1 MTELAES
8 NNTLFG
14 GGTVITAVVAKH
26 TESDTVQF
34 ESVNNSIVVLVD
46 GDEIIDFSELSNQQF
61 TNVTVSYKGN
71 QTYAASLS
79 TGVTITVQHSNN
91 IISDLAVTLSDEY
104 YEKVVGLLGQYNSNA
119 DDDLIP
125 QNGNSSISINSTL
138 EEIHYQFG
146 MTCQQMIYILINQ
159 MVLFF
164 VGIIDNPDDSLF
176 TYNAINSWRTFYKP
190 EYRPLFEATF
200 NGTALQ
206 EKAIEVCKCIG
217 SVCIAS

>member
-34 ESVNNSIVVLVD
+34 ESVSNDMVVLVN
-46 GDEIIDFSELSNQQF
+46 GDEIDFSELLNQQF

-146 MTCQQMIYILINQ
+146 MTC
-159 MVLFF
+159 
-164 VGIIDNPDDSLF
+164 
-176 TYNAINSWRTFYKP
+176 
-190 EYRPLFEATF
+190 
-200 NGTALQ
+200 
-206 EKAIEVCKCIG
+206 
-217 SVCIAS
+217 